1 MKKIT
6 ALLLCLTLLLSL
18 AGCGVKVEAQS
29 LTEDIIPDKGISSLL
44 VDENFKTAQLD
55 FSAGLFGELYEG
67 KNLLISPLSVT
78 SCLAMAGIGA
88 QGETLLEFTNL
99 YGGLSPLQLAYYMPD
114 YRRILESDSLKTA
127 NSAWYKNITEAQPA
141 KPYLQEVVNYFDA
154 QLYTVPFDK
163 ETVNQVNAWV
173 EDATDGKIDKIADR
187 FDPNTLLYLVNALS
201 FEGDWEVIY
210 KKSNIRKGD
219 FTNISG
225 KVMAVD
231 MMHSNESVYLEDE
244 NTTGFLKPYEG
255 GKFAFVAL
263 LPDKSVTLG
272 DYIKELSAKKLKDLL
287 DGRENMPVN
296 TALPKFSAE
305 YSAELK
311 EPLSQMGLTTAFG
324 GKADFS
330 AMSRFGE
337 PDLFIGSVLHKTYIS
352 VDGKGTK
359 AGAVT
364 SIAVNTKSA
373 PDIGEKQVILDRPF
387 IYMIIDTKTNLPVF
401 MGSLCDL

>member
-6 ALLLCLTLLLSL
+6 ALLLCLTLLLTL

-29 LTEDIIPDKGISSLL
+29 LTEDILPDKSISTLL

-55 FSAGLFGELYEG
+55 FSVGLFGELYKGE
-67 KNLLISPLSVT
+67 NLLISPLSVT
-78 SCLAMAGIGA
+78 GCLAMAGMGA
-88 QGETLLEFTNL
+88 RGDTLLEFTDL
-99 YGGLSPLQLAYYMPD
+99 YGGLSPQQLAYYMPD

-173 EDATDGKIDKIADR
+173 EDATDGKIDKIVNR
-187 FDPNTLLYLVNALS
+187 FDPNTLIYLVNALS
-201 FEGDWEVIY
+201 FEEDWDVVY
-210 KKSNIRKGD
+210 KKNNIRRGD

-225 KVMAVD
+225 KVTQAD
-231 MMHSNESVYLEDE
+231 MMYSDESVYLEDE

-255 GKFAFVAL
+255 GKFAFAAL
-263 LPDKSVTLG
+263 LPDKEINLE
-272 DYIKELSAKKLKDLL
+272 DYIKNLSAKKLKGLL
-287 DGRENMPVN
+287 DGRENLPVKA
-296 TALPKFSAE
+296 ALPKFSAE

-311 EPLSQMGLTTAFG
+311 EPLSDMGLTTAFG

-352 VDGKGTK
+352 VDSKGTK

-364 SIAVNTKSA
+364 SIAVNRKSA
-373 PDIGEKQVILDRPF
+373 PDEGDKQVILDRPF
-387 IYMIIDTKTNLPVF
+387 IYMIIDTQTNLPVF
-401 MGSLCDL
+401 IGTLCNI